1 MTTTIPVDDCRPGDV
16 YWVDLDPVIG
26 SEQGGRRPALI
37 ISNET
42 LHGISGRIL
51 ICPITSNVGY
61 WPTKIFIPAGCAVAG
76 ALLTD
81 QIRMVDRERLRRR
94 IGQLSDDLVS
104 RVTHRLAAY
113 VGLQVKAETR

>member
-1 MTTTIPVDDCRPGDV
+1 MTTTIPVADCRSGDV

-42 LHGISGRIL
+42 LHAISGRIL
-51 ICPITSNVGY
+51 VCPITSNPGN
-61 WPTKIFIPAGCAVAG
+61 WPTKIVIPAGSIVSG

-81 QIRMVDRERLRRR
+81 QVRMVDRERLRRR
-94 IGQLSDDLVS
+94 IGSLPDELVS
-104 RVTHRLAAY
+104 RVAHRLAAY
-113 VGLQVKAETR
+113 VGIQVEAASK

>member
-1 MTTTIPVDDCRPGDV
+1 MTTTIPVADCTAGDV

-37 ISNET
+37 VSSET

-51 ICPITSNVGY
+51 VCPITSNPGN
-61 WPTKIFIPAGCAVAG
+61 WPTKIVIPPGSVVSG

-94 IGQLSDDLVS
+94 IGSLSDELVL
-104 RVTHRLAAY
+104 RVAHRLAAY
-113 VGLQVKAETR
+113 VGIQVEAKKK